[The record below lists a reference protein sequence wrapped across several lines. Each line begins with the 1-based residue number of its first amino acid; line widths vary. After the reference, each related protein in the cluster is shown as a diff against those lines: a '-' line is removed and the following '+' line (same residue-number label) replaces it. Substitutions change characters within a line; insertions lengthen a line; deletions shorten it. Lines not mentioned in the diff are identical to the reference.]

1 MPVSPATTKGGVT
14 GVSVDWEK
22 KERKRERERLAKPYL
37 PTAGLCVLFCP
48 HCFLPLLP
56 LVVVWWSQ
64 DSGKK
69 SASPVR
75 WWWWSSL
82 KTKTKTSTLS
92 AVIRLHVLVPLARI
106 HQRAPATATAAL
118 TTEEKKDCLS
128 GKKALCINSGGG
140 HFFLVVVNEL
150 FCIASSSFSSAL
162 SARTA
167 TVHPKLSTQ
176 LELHHHHHHHHLL
189 PRHFTRHQLHHQ
201 CLIVAFR

>member
-1 MPVSPATTKGGVT
+1 MIGK
-14 GVSVDWEK
+14 
-22 KERKRERERLAKPYL
+22 RKSERERGKDWRSLTYRRQVCVRSFLSSLFFAT
-37 PTAGLCVLFCP
+37 TAAVP
-48 HCFLPLLP
+48 SLPLL
-56 LVVVWWSQ
+56 LVVVVSRQ
-64 DSGKK
+64 RQK

-75 WWWWSSL
+75 WWPSL

-118 TTEEKKDCLS
+118 TTEEKRDCLG
-128 GKKALCINSGGG
+128 GKKALCIDSGGG

-176 LELHHHHHHHHLL
+176 LELHHHHLL

>member
-1 MPVSPATTKGGVT
+1 MIGK
-14 GVSVDWEK
+14 
-22 KERKRERERLAKPYL
+22 RKSEREREGKTGEAL
-37 PTAGLCVLFCP
+37 PTDGRSVRSFLSSLFFATTAAGGG
-48 HCFLPLLP
+48 
-56 LVVVWWSQ
+56 VVVSRQ
-64 DSGKK
+64 LQK

-106 HQRAPATATAAL
+106 HQTSAAL
-118 TTEEKKDCLS
+118 TTEEKRDCLG
-128 GKKALCINSGGG
+128 GKKALCINSGS

-150 FCIASSSFSSAL
+150 FCIASFFSSAL

-176 LELHHHHHHHHLL
+176 LELHHHHLL
-189 PRHFTRHQLHHQ
+189 PRHFTRHHHHQLHHP